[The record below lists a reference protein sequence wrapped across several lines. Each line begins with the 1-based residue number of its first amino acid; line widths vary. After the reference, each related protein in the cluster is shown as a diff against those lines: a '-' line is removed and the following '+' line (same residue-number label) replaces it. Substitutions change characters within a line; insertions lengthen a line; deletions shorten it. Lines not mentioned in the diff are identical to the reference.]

1 MIYDLIAPFY
11 DRVNQSINPSDFVD
25 FYEQNFTKWLKNKPE
40 LVLDL
45 ACGTGRITRELAR
58 RGYDMTGVD
67 GSVEMLGRARDMAE
81 KEGFGS
87 EILWLLQDMTDFEL
101 YGTVDA
107 VVSSL
112 DSINHLSGHGELERT
127 FALVHNYL
135 NPDGLFLFD
144 VNGKHKFETV
154 YAENTYAME
163 EGKYFCVWENRY
175 NPRSHLCDFY
185 ITVFERQKDG
195 RYLRHEDVQRERM
208 FPERAL
214 TRALETAG
222 FEVLAAVSDFDF
234 TPATDESDR
243 IFIAARCKKPVPEEE
258 RDKG

>member
-1 MIYDLIAPFY
+1 MIYDLVAPFY
-11 DRVNQSINPSDFVD
+11 DRVNREVDPSEFVD
-25 FYEQNFTKWLKNKPE
+25 FYEQNFTKWLKKKPE

-45 ACGTGRITRELAR
+45 ACGTGRITCELAR

-67 GSVEMLGRARDMAE
+67 GSVEMLGRARDAAE
-81 KEGFGS
+81 AAGLCDR
-87 EILWLLQDMTDFEL
+87 ILWLCQDMTDFEL

-112 DSINHLSGHGELERT
+112 DSINHLAGRGELERT

-144 VNGKHKFETV
+144 VNGKHKFETI
-154 YAENTYAME
+154 YAQNTYAME

-175 NPRSHLCDFY
+175 NARSHLCDFY

-195 RYLRHEDVQRERM
+195 RYARHEDVQRERM
-208 FPERAL
+208 FPLATLTHAL
-214 TRALETAG
+214 KDAG
-222 FEVLAAVSDFDF
+222 FEVLSAVSDFDF

-243 IFIAARCKKPVPEEE
+243 IFIAAACRKPHIGET
-258 RDKG
+258 

>member
-11 DRVNQSINPSDFVD
+11 DRVNRAVDPSDFVD
-25 FYEQNFTKWLKNKPE
+25 FYEQNFTKWLKKKPE

-67 GSVEMLGRARDMAE
+67 GSVEMLGRARDAAE
-81 KEGFGS
+81 REGFPD
-87 EILWLLQDMTDFEL
+87 EILWLCQDMTEFEL

-154 YAENTYAME
+154 YADNTYAME

-175 NPRSHLCDFY
+175 NARSHLCDFF
-185 ITVFERQKDG
+185 ITVFERQRDG
-195 RYLRHEDVQRERM
+195 RYVRHEEVERERM
-208 FPERAL
+208 FPLHTL

-222 FEVLAAVSDFDF
+222 FEVLGAFSDFAF
-234 TPATDESDR
+234 TPATDEDDR
-243 IFIAARCKKPVPEEE
+243 IFIAAACRKP
-258 RDKG
+258 GQ